1 MEKVGVVW
9 MEDKS
14 GNNIP
19 LNQSLIHSKAVT
31 LLDSVKAKRGSTLH
45 QQYLKLAKLVHE
57 V

>member
-14 GNNIP
+14 GHSIP

-31 LLDSVKAKRGSTLH
+31 LLDSVEAKTGSTLH